1 MKQLYKG
8 SRNEN
13 IRNLRFSGI
22 GYFLS
27 NLWTT
32 ANNLGTQYAVSSPCN
47 RLHMANMGCN
57 RPVGYVGSWTCGLS
71 EEQITLQD

>member
-22 GYFLS
+22 GYFLFNFWS
-27 NLWTT
+27 AT
-32 ANNLGTQYAVSSPCN
+32 NNLGTEHFVPNTCN
-47 RLHMANMGCN
+47 RLHMANMGCD
-57 RPVGYVGSWTCGLS
+57 RSVGYVGSWTC
-71 EEQITLQD
+71 